1 MHVVRH
7 VDVSMNLT
15 AIPRRD
21 LLQAVSVE
29 TIILVS
35 EETRRTVAAALND
48 MERLP
53 RYHDSWKTGHDVF
66 LFVEVPGV
74 TLA

>member
-1 MHVVRH
+1 
-7 VDVSMNLT
+7 MNLT

-35 EETRRTVAAALND
+35 EETRRAVISAPDDVL
-48 MERLP
+48 RLP

>member
-1 MHVVRH
+1 VQPAVVPDPCFLEITEVTVVVVLGVEAGRA
-7 VDVSMNLT
+7 VISALDDV
-15 AIPRRD
+15 
-21 LLQAVSVE
+21 Q
-29 TIILVS
+29 
-35 EETRRTVAAALND
+35 
-48 MERLP
+48 RLP